1 MVNSWWYR
9 GWAARFLQPS
19 SGWFA
24 WSWYIVRSDTSQRQ
38 LYSIRQQSGL
48 RRYCRPTARDIQ
60 QGVLVTYC
68 KVCELL
74 QGVLVT
80 ARCVSYCSYQLHFC
94 EQPDVT
100 LTDLWFQ
107 LASSSCG
114 WPSYLIDV
122 RMWQVLFN
130 QPGCCCTFFTAAAL
144 GSFLTILQAGSD
156 CSREPLEI
164 ILVGLSAGHVPPLLI

>member
-1 MVNSWWYR
+1 MIPR
-9 GWAARFLQPS
+9 LG
-19 SGWFA
+19 
-24 WSWYIVRSDTSQRQ
+24 SQ
-38 LYSIRQQSGL
+38 I
-48 RRYCRPTARDIQ
+48 PTAVKRM
-60 QGVLVTYC
+60 VRMKLVQRRPVRHFPKTAVQHSSAIWTTPLLPTNCARYSARC
-68 KVCELL
+68 VSYLL
-74 QGVLVT
+74 QGVWVT